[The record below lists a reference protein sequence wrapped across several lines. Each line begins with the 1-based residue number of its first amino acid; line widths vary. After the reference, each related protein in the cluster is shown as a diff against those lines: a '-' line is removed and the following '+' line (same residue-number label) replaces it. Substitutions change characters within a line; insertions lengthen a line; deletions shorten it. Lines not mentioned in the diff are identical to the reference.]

1 MGRLIS
7 LLLLVYVIGIGV
19 QLAPTVQGSWDKET
33 AEQVFARVMDELP
46 HAAAWPVRT
55 FDSIRGKTNEPA
67 TTTGG
72 TY

>member
-19 QLAPTVQGSWDKET
+19 LLAPTVQENWDRET

-46 HAAAWPVRT
+46 RAAAWPVRV
-55 FDSIRGKTNEPA
+55 FDSIRGKTSEPA
-67 TTTGG
+67 TPTSG

>member
-19 QLAPTVQGSWDKET
+19 QLAPTVQESWDRET

-46 HAAAWPVRT
+46 RAAAWPVRA
-55 FDSIRGKTNEPA
+55 FDSIRGRTSEPV
-67 TTTGG
+67 TSTGEA
-72 TY
+72 Y

>member
-46 HAAAWPVRT
+46 RAAAWPVRA
-55 FDSIRGKTNEPA
+55 FDSIRGKTSEPA
-67 TTTGG
+67 TTSSE